1 MGFAEDAVSEMF
13 SLTMNDRGKSF
24 DRMNRG
30 SRGERPALHILAAS
44 SVPLTPGRISDELG
58 VSPGRVSAILDRL
71 EKKGLVVR
79 ETDPSNRRNVLVSIT
94 ERGRETDEEMFREIH
109 DRFVRVFER
118 MGEEHTRQFLDRC
131 KEFVTACMMK
141 DFPTRP
147 RVRHARSESCVVR
160 ADRAPGFQ
168 AGFWVIGQNVC
179 LVV

>member
-24 DRMNRG
+24 DKMNRG

-44 SVPLTPGRISDELG
+44 NVPLTPGRISDDLG

-71 EKKGLVVR
+71 EKKGLIVR
-79 ETDPSNRRNVLVSIT
+79 ETDPANRRNVLVSVT
-94 ERGRETDEEMFREIH
+94 KLGRETDEAMFREIR

-131 KEFVTACMMK
+131 KEFVDCMH
-141 DFPTRP
+141 DEGFPDP
-147 RVRHARSESCVVR
+147 
-160 ADRAPGFQ
+160 P
-168 AGFWVIGQNVC
+168 AGPPCKI
-179 LVV
+179 